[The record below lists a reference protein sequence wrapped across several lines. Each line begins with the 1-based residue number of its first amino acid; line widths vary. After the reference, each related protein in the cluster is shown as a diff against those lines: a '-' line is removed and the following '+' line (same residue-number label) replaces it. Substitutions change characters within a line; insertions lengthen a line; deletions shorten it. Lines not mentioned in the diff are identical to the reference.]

1 MGADD
6 VEAAGGVRAC
16 VAALSSGRA
25 LSAERVLEIQH
36 RFAVVRKVQKTH
48 RQLRLMGMTLAS
60 AWARWCDATRAAR
73 ATSPSAANAVRD
85 LVEPGPTNTRT
96 RAGPSDRKKA
106 ASPATRGTSR

>member
-1 MGADD
+1 MADD
-6 VEAAGGVRAC
+6 QNHAPLQRIARETKGWF
-16 VAALSSGRA
+16 RA